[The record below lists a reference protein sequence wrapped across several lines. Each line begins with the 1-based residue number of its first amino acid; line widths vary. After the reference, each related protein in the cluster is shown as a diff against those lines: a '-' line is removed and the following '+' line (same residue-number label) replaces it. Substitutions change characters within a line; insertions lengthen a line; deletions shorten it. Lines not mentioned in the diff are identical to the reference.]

1 MERKQEQGGN
11 LMNQIQFVD
20 LHAQYEEIKEETHK
34 LWEEILESMY
44 LYLGPNVQ
52 KFEKEFALFNKVKY
66 CVGVGTGTEAV
77 HLAIRS
83 LGIGEGDEII
93 TSSHTFFATIEAII
107 HAGTYPVLIDIDP
120 QWYTLS
126 PEAVSNYIESYCIK
140 EKNGLKD
147 KKTGKIIRA
156 ILPVHLYGHPAD
168 MDALREIADEYN
180 LMLIE
185 DSAQAHGA
193 EYKGKK
199 AGALGDVAAFSFYFS
214 KNLGALGEGGA
225 VTTSNEEHANRLRRL
240 REHGQKDKYHHES
253 IGYNSRL
260 DELQAAV
267 LRCKLKLLNKWND
280 RRREIASF
288 YNDALNGL
296 PLKTP
301 TEAEWA
307 HHVYHLY
314 VVRST
319 RRDEL
324 FKYLKEKGIG
334 CGIHYPIPCHLQE
347 AMKKYGYKEG
357 DLPQTEKIAK
367 EVLSLPM
374 HPHLREDDTLRVV
387 KTIKEFYE

>member
-1 MERKQEQGGN
+1 
-11 LMNQIQFVD
+11 MNQIQLVD

-93 TSSHTFFATIEAII
+93 TSSHTFFATIEAIS

-199 AGALGDVAAFSFYFS
+199 TGVLGDVAAFSFYFS
-214 KNLGALGEGGA
+214 KNLGAFGEGGA
-225 VTTSNEEHANRLRRL
+225 VTTSNEEYANRLRRL

-280 RRREIASF
+280 RRRAIASF
-288 YNDALNGL
+288 YNDALNSL

-387 KTIKEFYE
+387 KTIREFYK

>member
-1 MERKQEQGGN
+1 
-11 LMNQIQFVD
+11 MNQIQLVD

-93 TSSHTFFATIEAII
+93 TPSHTFFATIEAII

-126 PEAVSNYIESYCIK
+126 PEAVLNYIESYCIK

-214 KNLGALGEGGA
+214 KNLGAFGEGGA
-225 VTTSNEEHANRLRRL
+225 VTTSNEEYANRLRRL

-280 RRREIASF
+280 RRRDIASF

-387 KTIKEFYE
+387 KTIREFYE

>member
-1 MERKQEQGGN
+1 
-11 LMNQIQFVD
+11 MNQIQFVD

-93 TSSHTFFATIEAII
+93 TPSHTFFATIEAII

-126 PEAVSNYIESYCIK
+126 PEAVLNYIESYCIK

-214 KNLGALGEGGA
+214 KNLGAFGEGGA
-225 VTTSNEEHANRLRRL
+225 VTTSNEEYANRLRRL

-280 RRREIASF
+280 RRRDIASF

-387 KTIKEFYE
+387 KTIRAFYE

>member
-1 MERKQEQGGN
+1 
-11 LMNQIQFVD
+11 MNQIQFVD

-147 KKTGKIIRA
+147 KKTGKIVRA

>member
-1 MERKQEQGGN
+1 
-11 LMNQIQFVD
+11 MNQIQLVD

-93 TSSHTFFATIEAII
+93 TPSHTFFATIEAII
-107 HAGTYPVLIDIDP
+107 HAGTYPVLVDIDP

-126 PEAVSNYIESYCIK
+126 PEAVSNYIKSYCIE
-140 EKNGLKD
+140 EKNELKD
-147 KKTGKIIRA
+147 KKTGKILRA

-199 AGALGDVAAFSFYFS
+199 TGALGDVAAFSFYFS
-214 KNLGALGEGGA
+214 KNLGAFGEGGA
-225 VTTSNEEHANRLRRL
+225 VTTSNEEYANRLRKL

-288 YNDALNGL
+288 YNDALNSL

-334 CGIHYPIPCHLQE
+334 CGIHYPIPCHLQK

-387 KTIKEFYE
+387 KTIREFYE

>member
-1 MERKQEQGGN
+1 
-11 LMNQIQFVD
+11 MNQIQLVD

-126 PEAVSNYIESYCIK
+126 PEAVLNYIESYCIK

-214 KNLGALGEGGA
+214 KNLGAFGEGGA
-225 VTTSNEEHANRLRRL
+225 VTTSNEEYANRLRRL

-280 RRREIASF
+280 RRRDIASF

-387 KTIKEFYE
+387 KTIREFYE

>member
-1 MERKQEQGGN
+1 
-11 LMNQIQFVD
+11 MNQIQLVD

-93 TSSHTFFATIEAII
+93 TPSHTFFATIEAII
-107 HAGTYPVLIDIDP
+107 HAGAYPVLIDIDP

-193 EYKGKK
+193 GYKGKK

-214 KNLGALGEGGA
+214 KNLGAFGEGGA
-225 VTTSNEEHANRLRRL
+225 VTTSNEEYANRLRRL

-267 LRCKLKLLNKWND
+267 LRCKLKLLNKWNG

-387 KTIKEFYE
+387 KTIREFYE